1 MNRYMISFV
10 TIAVASVS
18 HSHAA
23 VITKDVTYEYN
34 GTKFHGVLA
43 YDDATEEKRPG
54 VLVVHEWWGLND
66 YAKDRA
72 KQLAG
77 LGYVAFA
84 CDMYGG
90 GKTTDHPKEA
100 GEMAA
105 AVRENAAEW
114 TGRATAGLDLLKSNP
129 MVDATRLAAIGYC
142 FGGSTVLQLAFSG
155 ADLDAAASF
164 HGAPV
169 VPTADQ
175 AKAMKAKILVAHG
188 ADDGFV
194 PKEKLD
200 AMLSALKDNGVGVT
214 FQAYPGAVH
223 SFTVPTAD
231 KVGVTGLAY
240 NKAADEKSWAAMKA
254 LFEVALAPTE

>member
-1 MNRYMISFV
+1 MTRSLI
-10 TIAVASVS
+10 VATSVMVGLAT
-18 HSHAA
+18 HSQAD
-23 VITKDVTYEYN
+23 VVTKDVDYDYN
-34 GTKFHGVLA
+34 GTTFHGVLA
-43 YDDATEEKRPG
+43 YDDAADGKRPG

-66 YAKDRA
+66 YARDRA

-90 GKTTDHPKEA
+90 GKTTGHPKEA
-100 GEMAA
+100 GDMAT

-114 TGRATAGLDLLKSNP
+114 TGRAKAGLDILKNNP
-129 MVDATRLAAIGYC
+129 MVDATKLAAIGYC

-155 ADLDAAASF
+155 AALDAVASF

-175 AKAMKAKILVAHG
+175 AKAVKAKILVAHG
-188 ADDGFV
+188 ADDGFI

-200 AMLSALKDNGVGVT
+200 AMLTTLKDNGVNVT
-214 FQAYPGAVH
+214 FEAYPGAVH

-231 KVGVTGLAY
+231 KVGVEGLAY

-254 LFEVALAPTE
+254 LFAATLTNVK